1 MTIRS
6 MTGFAKA
13 DGSNSYGAWSLELRS
28 VNGKS
33 HDLRLR
39 LPSGLEALEEPLK
52 ALSKQGMSRGNVQ
65 LNLNLDRAMQG
76 VVPSLNLELLQAL
89 KSTADEAANATN
101 LPPVKLETLLAMRGV
116 LEWKEGAKEDGA
128 DEAICADILN
138 TALKAFAAL
147 DEARASEGSRLQA
160 LITAQITQIE
170 SLTAQAEALAATQPQ
185 AMLAKLQASTNALL
199 EGTAK
204 GKLEAARLE
213 QEVALLVAKADVRE
227 ELDRLA
233 SHCVEA
239 HAILALGSPAG
250 RKLDFLAQEFNR
262 EANTLCS
269 KSSDAALTKIG
280 LALKLIIDQ
289 MREQVQNIE

>member
-1 MTIRS
+1 
-6 MTGFAKA
+6 
-13 DGSNSYGAWSLELRS
+13 
-28 VNGKS
+28 
-33 HDLRLR
+33 
-39 LPSGLEALEEPLK
+39 
-52 ALSKQGMSRGNVQ
+52 
-65 LNLNLDRAMQG
+65 
-76 VVPSLNLELLQAL
+76 
-89 KSTADEAANATN
+89 
-101 LPPVKLETLLAMRGV
+101 
-116 LEWKEGAKEDGA
+116 
-128 DEAICADILN
+128 
-138 TALKAFAAL
+138 LKAFAAL

-185 AMLAKLQASTNALL
+185 AMLAKLQANTNALL